1 MLLKCLRMRVYFVK
15 WVEVL
20 TLDSVLVEGAES
32 EVFVSEVFESET
44 FASKGF
50 DALTTLLSPPMLLD
64 FSAVL
69 PPRKSVTYQPDP
81 FRAKPAAVTCLLKVS
96 LPQAGHVVSGA
107 SDIFCRASLL

>member
-1 MLLKCLRMRVYFVK
+1 MRVYFVK

-20 TLDSVLVEGAES
+20 TLDSVVVEGAES
-32 EVFVSEVFESET
+32 EVFVSEVFESKAFESET

>member
-1 MLLKCLRMRVYFVK
+1 M
-15 WVEVL
+15 
-20 TLDSVLVEGAES
+20 LVEGAES
-32 EVFVSEVFESET
+32 EVFVSEVFVSEVFESETFESET